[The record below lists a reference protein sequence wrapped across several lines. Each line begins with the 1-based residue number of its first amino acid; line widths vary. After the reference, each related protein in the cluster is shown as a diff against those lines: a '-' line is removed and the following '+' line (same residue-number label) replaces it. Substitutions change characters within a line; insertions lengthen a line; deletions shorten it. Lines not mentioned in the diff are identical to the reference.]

1 MAIDVHDAALG
12 ALVGLAVGDALGAPV
27 EFLRPGTFPPVTGYR
42 LGGVLNL
49 PLGCWTDDTALA
61 LCLAESLIACGGMDP
76 VDQLRRYVRYWREGY
91 LAPTGVCLDI
101 GTTTRR
107 ALETFL
113 RTGAPIADPVA
124 GLTPGNGSL
133 VRLAPV
139 PIFWAMDQARAAEM
153 AAEMSRTTH
162 AAPESVDA
170 CRYLAVLLT
179 SAVQGASREALAAP
193 GFSPS
198 PGFWDRAPL
207 CEPVAEVVSGSYLS
221 RDPPEVRAGGGA
233 VACLEAALW
242 AFSRGRS
249 FEEIVLA
256 AVNLGEDA
264 DTAGAIAGQL
274 AGACCGHS
282 GIPPGWR
289 AGLFRHQELLETG
302 TRLVVAGTRAACG
315 LGPLQPAPKDGVRR
329 RGRW

>member
-27 EFLRPGTFPPVTGYR
+27 EFLRPGSFPPVTGYR
-42 LGGVLNL
+42 TGGVLNL

-61 LCLAESLIACGGMDP
+61 LCLTESLIACGGMDQ
-76 VDQLRRYVRYWREGY
+76 VDQLRQYVRYWREGY
-91 LAPTGVCLDI
+91 QAPTGVCLDI

-107 ALETFL
+107 ALEAFL
-113 RTGAPIADPVA
+113 RTGAPIAAPVP

-133 VRLAPV
+133 MRLAPI
-139 PIFWAMDQARAAEM
+139 PIFWAMDPVRAVD
-153 AAEMSRTTH
+153 AAAQMSRTTH
-162 AAPESVDA
+162 AAPESIDA
-170 CRYLAVLLT
+170 CRYLAALLA
-179 SAVQGASREALAAP
+179 SAIHGADREALVAP
-193 GFSPS
+193 QFSPA
-198 PGFWDRAPL
+198 PGFWDSAPL
-207 CEPVAEVVSGSYLS
+207 CPAIAAVAEGSYLS

-249 FEEIVLA
+249 FEEVVLA

-264 DTAGAIAGQL
+264 DTAGAVAGQL
-274 AGACCGHS
+274 AGACYGHS
-282 GIPPGWR
+282 GIPAAWR
-289 AGLFRHQELLETG
+289 EGLHDHQDLLTTG
-302 TRLVVAGTRAACG
+302 MRLVVAGARAAIG
-315 LGPLQPAPKDGVRR
+315 LQPSRPENGAGVRR